1 MTRPRQIAFR
11 HLVVHR
17 PDPASARSPAAT
29 RTPSD
34 FGALLRRRAAAPPA
48 HAGAPASV
56 EPPAPTVAAIDG
68 DEGREQGESSSEESP
83 LQDEPDVPEWA
94 SALMPTSASLD
105 LLLVDAIPAC
115 DDDAAP
121 PGLLASVAQTIAG
134 FCNERAVD
142 DSEGWNVRMP
152 LRPDLLEDTTL
163 ELAISSYWL
172 QLRFLTADARSR
184 RLISQHQDALRGL
197 LRRLLKR
204 QREISIAI
212 D

>member
-11 HLVVHR
+11 QLVVHR
-17 PDPASARSPAAT
+17 PDPASTHAPAPTRAPATFAAVLRRRPAAAPAQAEASRSVESPAA
-29 RTPSD
+29 
-34 FGALLRRRAAAPPA
+34 LEAA
-48 HAGAPASV
+48 S
-56 EPPAPTVAAIDG
+56 G
-68 DEGREQGESSSEESP
+68 DDSRGQGESSSEQPPHE
-83 LQDEPDVPEWA
+83 DAEVPEWA

-105 LLLVDAIPAC
+105 PLLADAIPAC
-115 DDDAAP
+115 GDAALP
-121 PGLLASVAQTIAG
+121 PDLLASIAQTIAG

-172 QLRFLTADARSR
+172 QLRFVSADARSR

-197 LRRLLKR
+197 LARTLKR

>member
-11 HLVVHR
+11 RLVVHR
-17 PDPASARSPAAT
+17 PDPASARPPAAT
-29 RTPSD
+29 RAPSD
-34 FGALLRRRAAAPPA
+34 FAAALRRRPAAPQA
-48 HAGAPASV
+48 HAGASSSVAPHAS
-56 EPPAPTVAAIDG
+56 PVAAIG
-68 DEGREQGESSSEESP
+68 ADEGHEQGESS
-83 LQDEPDVPEWA
+83 PDDPPRQEDPGVPDWA
-94 SALMPTSASLD
+94 SALMPTSASLGP
-105 LLLVDAIPAC
+105 LLVDAIPAL
-115 DDDAAP
+115 DDGAP
-121 PGLLASVAQTIAG
+121 PPSLLASVAQTIAG

-142 DSEGWNVRMP
+142 DSEGWSVRMP

-184 RLISQHQDALRGL
+184 RLISQHQDALRCL
-197 LRRLLKR
+197 LMGLLKR

>member
-1 MTRPRQIAFR
+1 VPAGS
-11 HLVVHR
+11 
-17 PDPASARSPAAT
+17 PASA
-29 RTPSD
+29 
-34 FGALLRRRAAAPPA
+34 
-48 HAGAPASV
+48 
-56 EPPAPTVAAIDG
+56 EPPVPPVAAIGD
-68 DEGREQGESSSEESP
+68 DEGRGQGEASGDEPP
-83 LQDEPDVPEWA
+83 LQEEPDIPEWA

-105 LLLVDAIPAC
+105 PLLADAVPAC
-115 DDDAAP
+115 DGGAAP
-121 PGLLASVAQTIAG
+121 PGLLASVAQTIAA

-163 ELAISSYWL
+163 ELAVSSYWL

-197 LRRLLKR
+197 LRQLLKR